1 MPSFG
6 RACNDA
12 VAAFGNVVS
21 GHFGGKKG
29 KLTAE
34 DVSKRRAQQA
44 RAEKTFASAGKT
56 AKRPAS

>member
-6 RACNDA
+6 RAWNDA
-12 VAAFGNVVS
+12 AIGNVVS
-21 GHFGGKKG
+21 RHFGSKKG
-29 KLTAE
+29 TLTAE

-44 RAEKTFASAGKT
+44 RAEQTFASAGKT